1 MKDSNRRDFFKTGA
15 VIAASIASFS
25 AVGGLGTLNAADS
38 SAQQGAQK
46 GAKNIS
52 PATLPQRK
60 VGDFTIS
67 ALGLGCMGMTHGH
80 GEPRDKRA
88 MIRLIHEAIELGIT
102 YFDSAEA
109 YIGNEELLAE
119 ALKPY
124 RTKVKIG
131 TKFGLYYPFGKQ
143 MQDSSKKAILRA
155 LDASLK
161 RLNTDYVDIYTRHR
175 VDTDIQMQEVAST
188 IGELIKAGK
197 VRAFGLS
204 EAGAQSIK
212 KAHSVTPVNALQS
225 HYAMSFREVESN
237 EILKTCEN
245 LGIAFVAYSPLD
257 RGLLTGK
264 MNENTTFH
272 KTLDMRAN
280 FPRYTKENLAKNQAI
295 VKFIA
300 NIAKEK
306 NATIAQI
313 ALAWL
318 LAQKDFIIPIPET
331 TNPAHLKENLG
342 ALKISFSKAELSQIA
357 SELKNI
363 PIFGDRYPPNS
374 DAARSVGL

>member
-161 RLNTDYVDIYTRHR
+161 RLNTDYVDI
-175 VDTDIQMQEVAST
+175 
-188 IGELIKAGK
+188 
-197 VRAFGLS
+197 
-204 EAGAQSIK
+204 
-212 KAHSVTPVNALQS
+212 
-225 HYAMSFREVESN
+225 
-237 EILKTCEN
+237 
-245 LGIAFVAYSPLD
+245 
-257 RGLLTGK
+257 
-264 MNENTTFH
+264 
-272 KTLDMRAN
+272 
-280 FPRYTKENLAKNQAI
+280 
-295 VKFIA
+295 
-300 NIAKEK
+300 
-306 NATIAQI
+306 
-313 ALAWL
+313 
-318 LAQKDFIIPIPET
+318 
-331 TNPAHLKENLG
+331 
-342 ALKISFSKAELSQIA
+342 
-357 SELKNI
+357 
-363 PIFGDRYPPNS
+363 
-374 DAARSVGL
+374 